1 MKKKLLSLMMA
12 FTLVTGVLTGCG
24 SAADSGEDTAGTTAD
39 TQAAEDSEAE
49 DTAEDTQQEAE
60 SENTSEDV
68 LEVHIGDQPSFFILK
83 IAEENG
89 YFDEEFDGTGV
100 KIVVDNF
107 VNQGSAIVEAMN
119 AGDVELGVLGT
130 MPLVTA
136 DANDSHF
143 VAISSVNLSENGFK
157 LYAGADT
164 GITSVDQ
171 FKGKK
176 IGVKFSSNEHE
187 MLLTLLSNAGL
198 SDTDVEIVNLSAED
212 SLSSLISGDVDGAI
226 LKGDQLNAADA
237 SGAVIVADNSQ
248 SGIIENLLIGRE
260 EFVKEHPEVVTGV
273 LKVLER
279 AKQWIDEN
287 PEETVD
293 IFVRLTGTEK
303 EVAQVS
309 FESRTRSISIDENK
323 FIAPIQRT
331 LDFLVS
337 QGTIEDSLTIDDIVD
352 TSYYENSGVSE

>member
-1 MKKKLLSLMMA
+1 MKKKLFSILLA
-12 FTLVTGVLTGCG
+12 LTLVVGTLTGCA
-24 SAADSGEDTAGTTAD
+24 SEAASEGTIENAAPD
-39 TQAAEDSEAE
+39 TQAVDSVDVADTENEKEEAPAE
-49 DTAEDTQQEAE
+49 T
-60 SENTSEDV
+60 

-89 YFDEEFDGTGV
+89 YFDEEFEGTGV
-100 KIVVDNF
+100 EIIVDNF

-119 AGDVELGVLGT
+119 AGDVDLGVLGT
-130 MPLVTA
+130 MPLVA
-136 DANDSHF
+136 ANANDSHF
-143 VAISSVNLSENGFK
+143 VAISSVNLSVDGFK
-157 LYAGADT
+157 LYAGADK
-164 GITSVDQ
+164 GITTVEG

-198 SDTDVEIVNLSAED
+198 SNTDVEIVNLSAED
-212 SLSSLISGDVDGAI
+212 SLNSLISGDVDGAI
-226 LKGDQLNAADA
+226 LKGDQLNAANA
-237 SGAVIVADNSQ
+237 SGAIIVADNSQ

-279 AKQWIDEN
+279 TKQWIDEN

-293 IFVRLTGTEK
+293 IFVELTDTEK

-309 FESRTRSISIDENK
+309 FESRTRSISIDEDK

-331 LDFLVS
+331 LDFLIS
-337 QGTIEDSLTIDDIVD
+337 QGTIEDSLTIEDIVD

>member
-1 MKKKLLSLMMA
+1 MKKKLIN
-12 FTLVTGVLTGCG
+12 LVMVSALAVSMLAGCG
-24 SAADSGEDTAGTTAD
+24 SAKETNVS
-39 TQAAEDSEAE
+39 AAESASESASV
-49 DTAEDTQQEAE
+49 AE
-60 SENTSEDV
+60 SSETAQASAESKDE

-83 IAEENG
+83 VAEENG
-89 YFDEEFDGTGV
+89 YFDEEFKDTGI

-119 AGDVELGVLGT
+119 AGDVDLGVLGT

-143 VAISSVNLSENGFK
+143 VAISSVNLSEDGFK
-157 LYAGADT
+157 LYAGAGT

-187 MLLTLLSNAGL
+187 MLLTLIANAGL

-212 SLSSLISGDVDGAI
+212 SLNSLISGDVDGAI
-226 LKGDQLNAADA
+226 LKGDQLNAANDA
-237 SGAVIVADNSQ
+237 GAVIVADNSE

-273 LKVLER
+273 LKVLEKT
-279 AKQWIDEN
+279 KQWIDEN

-293 IFVRLTGTEK
+293 TFVKLTGTDK
-303 EVAQVS
+303 EVAKVS
-309 FESRTRSISIDENK
+309 FESRTRSISIDEDK
-323 FIAPIQRT
+323 FVAPIQRT
-331 LDFLVS
+331 LDFLKS
-337 QGTIEDSLTIDDIVD
+337 QGTIEDTLTIEDIVD
-352 TSYYENSGVSE
+352 TSYYENSGVTE

>member
-1 MKKKLLSLMMA
+1 MKKKLFSFILAS
-12 FTLVTGVLTGCG
+12 TLTIGALTGCG
-24 SAADSGEDTAGTTAD
+24 STGSGDSGSGSTPAGTSDNQTAD
-39 TQAAEDSEAE
+39 TEETQAAED
-49 DTAEDTQQEAE
+49 TAKEDTQG
-60 SENTSEDV
+60 DV

-89 YFDEEFDGTGV
+89 YFDEEFEGTGV

-119 AGDVELGVLGT
+119 AGDVDLGVLGT

-143 VAISSVNLSENGFK
+143 VAISSVNLSEDGFK

-164 GITSVDQ
+164 GITSVEE

-198 SDTDVEIVNLSAED
+198 SDTDVEIVNLSADD
-212 SLSSLISGDVDGAI
+212 SLNSLLSGDVDGAI
-226 LKGDQLNAADA
+226 LKGDQLNAANEA
-237 SGAVIVADNSQ
+237 GAVIVADNSQ

-293 IFVRLTGTEK
+293 IFVRLTDTDK

-309 FESRTRSISIDENK
+309 FESRTRSISIDQDK
-323 FIAPIQRT
+323 FIAPIERT
-331 LDFLVS
+331 LAFLIS